1 MQLITYVIYSGLL
14 TYNSLKYLGVNGV
27 YALRLRLHRQT
38 LDTTSYYIP
47 VAIVCSMGK
56 FLLESLV
63 SNRSRADPLI
73 FRSMCFQSCFLL
85 PASWKLPRDPS
96 QGCTATVAPPGCVV
110 VGLALASCSLETYQK
125 IRFQITHWI
134 WSLKTK
140 VYFLYR
146 LLLFTTHQ
154 LKTP

>member
-73 FRSMCFQSCFLL
+73 FPSMCFQSC
-85 PASWKLPRDPS
+85 
-96 QGCTATVAPPGCVV
+96 
-110 VGLALASCSLETYQK
+110 
-125 IRFQITHWI
+125 
-134 WSLKTK
+134 
-140 VYFLYR
+140 
-146 LLLFTTHQ
+146 LLLSPMLSCQ
-154 LKTP
+154 LKTPQGCRRLTAARPPPAALPSYFGGRWRLLLGHRAAWRARRTTRRSSALPRWNHIHLL